1 MHCFKYGILY
11 YENLNFSDQP
21 EVLVDK
27 MPRNPIWALG
37 FSERLD
43 CPVDANPPVTQIIWT
58 KNGMIINF
66 GTSPL
71 KQLQNGS
78 LVVEQVTQA
87 DAGNYRCTAI
97 SSYGNGDSEI
107 VQVEVKGMW
116 KLKVCYVMSLW
127 GFQDNCTC
135 I

>member
-1 MHCFKYGILY
+1 MCLTFSETMKTRLIYIL
-11 YENLNFSDQP
+11 DQP
-21 EVLVDK
+21 EVLTDR
-27 MPRNPIWALG
+27 MPRGLIWALG

-58 KNGMIINF
+58 KNGIIIDF

-71 KQLQNGS
+71 IQLTNGS
-78 LVVEQVTQA
+78 LLVTQVTQS

-107 VQVEVKGMW
+107 VQVEVKGMYD
-116 KLKVCYVMSLW
+116 KSILNDLW
-127 GFQDNCTC
+127 SESCS
-135 I
+135 

>member
-1 MHCFKYGILY
+1 MCLTFSETMKTRLIYIL
-11 YENLNFSDQP
+11 DQP
-21 EVLVDK
+21 EVLTDR
-27 MPRNPIWALG
+27 MPRGLIWALG

-58 KNGMIINF
+58 KNGIIIDF

-71 KQLQNGS
+71 IQLTNGS
-78 LVVEQVTQA
+78 LLVNQVTQS

-107 VQVEVKGMW
+107 VQVEVKGMYD
-116 KLKVCYVMSLW
+116 KNNLNDLW
-127 GFQDNCTC
+127 SESCS
-135 I
+135 

>member
-1 MHCFKYGILY
+1 
-11 YENLNFSDQP
+11 
-21 EVLVDK
+21 
-27 MPRNPIWALG
+27 MPRSLIWALG

-58 KNGMIINF
+58 KNGIIINF

-71 KQLQNGS
+71 VQLANGS
-78 LVVEQVTQA
+78 LLVDQVTQA

-107 VQVEVKGMW
+107 VQVEVKGTYSVQQDS
-116 KLKVCYVMSLW
+116 KLVA
-127 GFQDNCTC
+127 FR